1 MVFLLLTKDA
11 LCQCEAQLS
20 QLFLFIAGRPPPPP
34 ADQAVSPYNTKR
46 VSLVEDLT
54 CHAWRNEAQ

>member
-1 MVFLLLTKDA
+1 MSMISSITAV
-11 LCQCEAQLS
+11 S
-20 QLFLFIAGRPPPPP
+20 QFFLFIAAPPPRPSP

-46 VSLVEDLT
+46 VTLVEDLT

>member
-1 MVFLLLTKDA
+1 MSMISSIKSIF
-11 LCQCEAQLS
+11 S
-20 QLFLFIAGRPPPPP
+20 IHSSPPRPSP